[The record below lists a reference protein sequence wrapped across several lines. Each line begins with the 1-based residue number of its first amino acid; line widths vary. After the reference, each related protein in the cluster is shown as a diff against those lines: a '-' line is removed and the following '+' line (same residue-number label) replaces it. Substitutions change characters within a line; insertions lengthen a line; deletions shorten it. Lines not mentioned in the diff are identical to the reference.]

1 MLLLKICLALFFGLC
16 SIKSLAH
23 ATIFGFEDTLTY
35 SEKRR
40 FNKFL
45 VEHKQAGYSKCYYN
59 QNEDTVICEN
69 KSGERVYFK

>member
-1 MLLLKICLALFFGLC
+1 MLLLKIWLALFFGLC

-23 ATIFGFEDTLTY
+23 VTILGFEDTLTY
-35 SEKRR
+35 AEKRR
-40 FNKFL
+40 FHKFL

-59 QNEDTVICEN
+59 QSEDTVICEN